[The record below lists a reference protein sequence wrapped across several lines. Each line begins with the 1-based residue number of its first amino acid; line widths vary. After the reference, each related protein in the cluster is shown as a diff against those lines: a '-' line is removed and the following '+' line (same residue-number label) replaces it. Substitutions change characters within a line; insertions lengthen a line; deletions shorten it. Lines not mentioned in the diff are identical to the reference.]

1 MVAMAGSNAAADN
14 TTFTYYVLLGDK
26 APKAKVVEQE
36 IYGKTADLNCE
47 IEVNSNGMMDMSALS
62 GSGIEVDLYGSDLN
76 DLAAAGKQVMTLM
89 EGIDGIQ
96 NVTDGQ
102 DAGDA
107 EINITIDKDKAMRMG
122 LTVAQVYQQIA
133 AKLTTDTTA
142 TTLKAGGDSYS
153 VVIVDKTDTPTLDDI
168 FNMEFE
174 TTTTDE
180 NGSSVKETHT
190 LGEFATRTTTA
201 GYTTIA
207 RENGSRKLAVTSET
221 ANGYNTTLLSREL
234 EPQLAAL
241 DLPDGVTA
249 ELAGETT
256 QVTEMLSQMA
266 KMLALALAFVYFVMV
281 AQFQSLLSPFI
292 VLFTIPLAFTGGML
306 GLMAAGEQ
314 LSLISLMGFLV
325 LMGVVVNNGIVF
337 VDYANQLR
345 IGGLERTDALV
356 ATGRT
361 RMRPI
366 LMTTLTT
373 VLAMVTML
381 FGTDMASEMSTGMAI
396 VIIGG
401 LSYATLMTLF
411 VVPCMYDMMNKKDM
425 QKVDESE
432 LQIVDM

>member
-1 MVAMAGSNAAADN
+1 
-14 TTFTYYVLLGDK
+14 
-26 APKAKVVEQE
+26 
-36 IYGKTADLNCE
+36 
-47 IEVNSNGMMDMSALS
+47 
-62 GSGIEVDLYGSDLN
+62 
-76 DLAAAGKQVMTLM
+76 
-89 EGIDGIQ
+89 
-96 NVTDGQ
+96 
-102 DAGDA
+102 
-107 EINITIDKDKAMRMG
+107 
-122 LTVAQVYQQIA
+122 
-133 AKLTTDTTA
+133 
-142 TTLKAGGDSYS
+142 
-153 VVIVDKTDTPTLDDI
+153 
-168 FNMEFE
+168 MEFE

-221 ANGYNTTLLSREL
+221 ADGYNTTLLSREL

-325 LMGVVVNNGIVF
+325 LMASSSTTALCLWTTPTSCASAGWSAPTPCGGGPHP
-337 VDYANQLR
+337 YAPDPDD
-345 IGGLERTDALV
+345 DADDGAGDGHDAV
-356 ATGRT
+356 RH
-361 RMRPI
+361 
-366 LMTTLTT
+366 
-373 VLAMVTML
+373 
-381 FGTDMASEMSTGMAI
+381 DMASEMSTGMAI

-411 VVPCMYDMMNKKDM
+411 VVPVLYDLFYRRPPVNIDVVMTVWTTCRRCAEFAAEFAARRAADFGERAADFCSAEHLPERAAYTARRGPNAAEIPGHALCNTLDLSCEPDGFHARKCCLSLEKRHDLLNG
-425 QKVDESE
+425 QHAAF
-432 LQIVDM
+432 

>member
-1 MVAMAGSNAAADN
+1 
-14 TTFTYYVLLGDK
+14 
-26 APKAKVVEQE
+26 
-36 IYGKTADLNCE
+36 
-47 IEVNSNGMMDMSALS
+47 
-62 GSGIEVDLYGSDLN
+62 
-76 DLAAAGKQVMTLM
+76 
-89 EGIDGIQ
+89 
-96 NVTDGQ
+96 
-102 DAGDA
+102 
-107 EINITIDKDKAMRMG
+107 MRMG

-221 ANGYNTTLLSREL
+221 ADGYNTTLLSREL

-266 KMLALALAFVYFVMV
+266 KMLHWHW
-281 AQFQSLLSPFI
+281 LLSI
-292 VLFTIPLAFTGGML
+292 CHGGAVPEPAVAVHCSVHDPA
-306 GLMAAGEQ
+306 GLHRR
-314 LSLISLMGFLV
+314 
-325 LMGVVVNNGIVF
+325 
-337 VDYANQLR
+337 YA
-345 IGGLERTDALV
+345 
-356 ATGRT
+356 
-361 RMRPI
+361 RPD
-366 LMTTLTT
+366 
-373 VLAMVTML
+373 
-381 FGTDMASEMSTGMAI
+381 G
-396 VIIGG
+396 
-401 LSYATLMTLF
+401 
-411 VVPCMYDMMNKKDM
+411 CR
-425 QKVDESE
+425 
-432 LQIVDM
+432 

>member
-1 MVAMAGSNAAADN
+1 MEKPDPSRIGQAEKDKLGGNVHGLVMAVKNATTFQSWGLFGTDEDLAKCETKARNYSDISGYGNCEHIRANRGNFDRYPAFKAAD
-14 TTFTYYVLLGDK
+14 
-26 APKAKVVEQE
+26 
-36 IYGKTADLNCE
+36 
-47 IEVNSNGMMDMSALS
+47 
-62 GSGIEVDLYGSDLN
+62 
-76 DLAAAGKQVMTLM
+76 
-89 EGIDGIQ
+89 
-96 NVTDGQ
+96 
-102 DAGDA
+102 
-107 EINITIDKDKAMRMG
+107 
-122 LTVAQVYQQIA
+122 
-133 AKLTTDTTA
+133 
-142 TTLKAGGDSYS
+142 
-153 VVIVDKTDTPTLDDI
+153 
-168 FNMEFE
+168 
-174 TTTTDE
+174 
-180 NGSSVKETHT
+180 
-190 LGEFATRTTTA
+190 
-201 GYTTIA
+201 
-207 RENGSRKLAVTSET
+207 
-221 ANGYNTTLLSREL
+221 GYNTTLLSREL

-314 LSLISLMGFLV
+314 MSLISLMGFLV

-411 VVPCMYDMMNKKDM
+411 VVPVLYDLFYRRPPVNIDVGDDGLDDLPDDAAEFAAEFAARRAAEAASAPRRPDLSRAARAPEENDGEKKEADH
-425 QKVDESE
+425 DNG
-432 LQIVDM
+432 

>member
-1 MVAMAGSNAAADN
+1 
-14 TTFTYYVLLGDK
+14 
-26 APKAKVVEQE
+26 
-36 IYGKTADLNCE
+36 
-47 IEVNSNGMMDMSALS
+47 
-62 GSGIEVDLYGSDLN
+62 
-76 DLAAAGKQVMTLM
+76 
-89 EGIDGIQ
+89 
-96 NVTDGQ
+96 
-102 DAGDA
+102 
-107 EINITIDKDKAMRMG
+107 MRMG

-241 DLPDGVTA
+241 DLPGGVTA

-411 VVPCMYDMMNKKDM
+411 VVPVLYDLFYRRPPVNIDVGDDGLDDLPDDAAEFAAEFAARRAAEAASAPRRPDLSRAARAPEENDGEKKEADH
-425 QKVDESE
+425 DNG
-432 LQIVDM
+432 